1 MKIKVTSMAK
11 KKTNKKDSHLDE
23 VAIGVGL
30 TTAAVA
36 AAGAYF
42 LYGSKTAAKNRKQIK
57 SWALKAKAEVLEKIE
72 DAKEMSQEE
81 YEDLVGSVV
90 TAYQSA
96 KGATKK
102 DLKEFA
108 AEMSEHWKQ
117 IEKAA
122 KPLKGQAKKTAKT
135 AKKSTKSAKKT
146 AKKATKTSK
155 KTAKKSTKT
164 AKKAAKK
171 TAKKK

>member
-1 MKIKVTSMAK
+1 MAK
-11 KKTNKKDSHLDE
+11 KKTKKNDSHLDD

-42 LYGSKTAAKNRKQIK
+42 LYGNKNAAKNRKQVK

-72 DAKEMSQEE
+72 DAKEMTEDE
-81 YEDLVGSVV
+81 YQDLVGSVV

-96 KGATKK
+96 KGATRK

-108 AEMSEHWKQ
+108 SEMSEHWKQ

-122 KPLKGQAKKTAKT
+122 KPLKKQ
-135 AKKSTKSAKKT
+135 AKKSTKSVKKTAKKAAKTSKKTAKKVAKRAKKT
-146 AKKATKTSK
+146 AKKATKK
-155 KTAKKSTKT
+155 
-164 AKKAAKK
+164 
-171 TAKKK
+171 

>member
-1 MKIKVTSMAK
+1 MAK
-11 KKTNKKDSHLDE
+11 KSTKKSKQDSHLDE
-23 VAIGVGL
+23 VALGVGL

-42 LYGSKTAAKNRKQIK
+42 LYGSKSAAKNRKQVK
-57 SWALKAKAEVLEKIE
+57 SWALKAKAEVLERLE
-72 DAKEMSQEE
+72 DAKEMTEDEYQE
-81 YEDLVGSVV
+81 LVGSVV

-108 AEMSEHWKQ
+108 AEMSDHWRQ

-122 KPLKGQAKKTAKT
+122 KPLKKQAKRTAKT
-135 AKKSTKSAKKT
+135 AKKSVKTATKT
-146 AKKATKTSK
+146 AKKA
-155 KTAKKSTKT
+155 TKT

-171 TAKKK
+171 APKTAAKAARKSTKKS